1 MQLILKKEAVINDNH
16 SFLLSDL
23 PFKAGEKVTVF
34 IVTETDL
41 ATKLKKWRSLFEE
54 TQTLSHLQEITDS
67 EIDTEITAYRAGL

>member
-23 PFKAGEKVTVF
+23 PFKVGEKVTVF

-41 ATKLKKWRSLFEE
+41 ATKLNKWRALFAD
-54 TQTLSHLQEITDS
+54 TQNLPHLQEITDS
-67 EIDTEITAYRAGL
+67 EIDAEIANYRAGS